1 VIAMNSAVGV
11 PVAVAAKPIA
21 PAGAVAPAPC
31 WARRAAHVAA
41 LVALPSSLWR
51 LGLALGF
58 PLGYTDEGLRAL
70 VGPTVWGPFYLVAL
84 SVLIEIAAVLTLGL
98 VQRWGEVVPRW
109 VPVVGG
115 KNIPRKAVLIPAW
128 IGVAVHTA
136 LWTQLLAWWAIPHAN
151 MTQTGATVVG
161 FIYLP
166 LVAWAP
172 LMAAATFSY
181 QRRHRR

>member
-1 VIAMNSAVGV
+1 MNTTVGV
-11 PVAVAAKPIA
+11 PVTVAAKPIA
-21 PAGAVAPAPC
+21 PAGAGAAAPRRGRRGAPRGAAGG
-31 WARRAAHVAA
+31 ARGA
-41 LVALPSSLWR
+41 LVRSAPQPLG

-128 IGVAVHTA
+128 I
-136 LWTQLLAWWAIPHAN
+136 
-151 MTQTGATVVG
+151 
-161 FIYLP
+161 
-166 LVAWAP
+166 
-172 LMAAATFSY
+172 
-181 QRRHRR
+181 